1 MDSEKKETRMENVP
15 IGACSAIGRKL
26 TKESSRDILL
36 SAVGA
41 ALFLI
46 AFAIARRAGLAGESG
61 LAIPA
66 ACAAALFLALAA
78 WPFVRMAR
86 RSDDWALSQ
95 AAMLAFFVF
104 FNLDEKFPKG
114 SAWRF
119 AIVLLPLLPAG
130 ILLWSY
136 IRMFRSADELQ
147 RRIVYEA
154 LAVAFV
160 ATLSVTVAGAFL
172 QSAGLPT
179 FGWIW
184 IAGVLVVSWTL
195 GLVAASRRYR

>member
-1 MDSEKKETRMENVP
+1 MDSEKKETPMENIP
-15 IGACSAIGRKL
+15 IGACGTIGRKL
-26 TKESSRDILL
+26 TKESSRDFFL
-36 SAVGA
+36 SAVGT

-46 AFAIARRAGLAGESG
+46 AFAVARRAGLAGESG

-66 ACAAALFLALAA
+66 ACAAVLFLAMAA

-86 RSDDWALSQ
+86 RSDDWALSK
-95 AAMLAFFVF
+95 AALLAFFVF
-104 FNLDEKFPKG
+104 FRLYEKFPRG

-119 AIVLLPLLPAG
+119 VSVLLPLVPAG
-130 ILLWSY
+130 VLLWSY
-136 IRMFRSADELQ
+136 IRMFRRADELQ

-172 QSAGLPT
+172 QTAGLPN

>member
-1 MDSEKKETRMENVP
+1 MDSEKKETRMENIR
-15 IGACSAIGRKL
+15 IGECGQVGGKFS
-26 TKESSRDILL
+26 KESSRDFFL
-36 SAVGA
+36 SAAGTG
-41 ALFLI
+41 LFLV
-46 AFAIARRAGLAGESG
+46 AFSVTRRAGLAGQSA

-66 ACAAALFLALAA
+66 ACAMVFFFALGV

-86 RSDDWALSQ
+86 RSDYWALSQ

-104 FNLDEKFPKG
+104 FSMYEKFPKG

-119 AIVLLPLLPAG
+119 VTVLLPLLPAG
-130 ILLWSY
+130 VLLWSC
-136 IRMFRSADELQ
+136 IRMVRRADELQ

-154 LAVAFV
+154 LAFAFV

-172 QSAGLPT
+172 QTAGLPCL
-179 FGWIW
+179 GWIW

>member
-1 MDSEKKETRMENVP
+1 MEN
-15 IGACSAIGRKL
+15 IQLGACDTVGRKL
-26 TKESSRDILL
+26 TKESTRDLFL
-36 SAVGA
+36 SAVGV

-46 AFAIARRAGLAGESG
+46 AFALARRAGLAGQSG

-66 ACAAALFLALAA
+66 ACAAAFFLGLAA

-86 RSDDWALSQ
+86 RSDDWGLSQ

-119 AIVLLPLLPAG
+119 GIVLLPLLPAG
-130 ILLWSY
+130 VLLWSY
-136 IRMFRSADELQ
+136 I
-147 RRIVYEA
+147 
-154 LAVAFV
+154 
-160 ATLSVTVAGAFL
+160 
-172 QSAGLPT
+172 LPT

-184 IAGVLVVSWTL
+184 IAGVLVVSWTVGL
-195 GLVAASRRYR
+195 GVASRRYR

>member
-1 MDSEKKETRMENVP
+1 METVEL
-15 IGACSAIGRKL
+15 GACGTIGRKL
-26 TKESSRDILL
+26 TRESTRDLVL

-46 AFAIARRAGLAGESG
+46 AFAVARRAGMAGESG

-66 ACAAALFLALAA
+66 AGAAALFLGLAA

-119 AIVLLPLLPAG
+119 GAGLLPLLPAG
-130 ILLWSY
+130 VLLWS
-136 IRMFRSADELQ
+136 
-147 RRIVYEA
+147 
-154 LAVAFV
+154 
-160 ATLSVTVAGAFL
+160 
-172 QSAGLPT
+172 
-179 FGWIW
+179 
-184 IAGVLVVSWTL
+184 
-195 GLVAASRRYR
+195 

>member
-1 MDSEKKETRMENVP
+1 MEN
-15 IGACSAIGRKL
+15 IQIEACGAVGRKI
-26 TKESSRDILL
+26 TKEATRDLVL
-36 SAVGA
+36 SALGV

-46 AFAIARRAGLAGESG
+46 AFAVARRAGRTGESE

-66 ACAAALFLALAA
+66 ACAAVLFFGLAA

-95 AAMLAFFVF
+95 AAMLAFFVV

-119 AIVLLPLLPAG
+119 ATVLLPLLPAG
-130 ILLWSY
+130 VLLWSY
-136 IRMFRSADELQ
+136 IRMFRRADELQ

-154 LAVAFV
+154 LAIAFV
-160 ATLSVTVAGAFL
+160 ATLSVTLAGAFL
-172 QSAGLPT
+172 QSAGVPT
-179 FGWIW
+179 LGWIW
-184 IAGVLVVSWTL
+184 IAGVLVVSWTA
-195 GLVAASRRYR
+195 GLFLASRRYR

>member
-1 MDSEKKETRMENVP
+1 MDNIP
-15 IGACSAIGRKL
+15 NLACGTIGRKL
-26 TKESSRDILL
+26 TKESSRDIPL
-36 SAVGA
+36 SAIGA

-46 AFAIARRAGLAGESG
+46 AFRVARRAGLAGHGE

-78 WPFVRMAR
+78 WPIVRMAR

-95 AAMLAFFVF
+95 AAMLAFFLF

-119 AIVLLPLLPAG
+119 SMVLLPLLPAG
-130 ILLWSY
+130 VLLWSY
-136 IRMFRSADELQ
+136 VRMFRRADELQ

-154 LAVAFV
+154 LAFAFV
-160 ATLSVTVAGAFL
+160 ATLSVTLAGAFL

-184 IAGVLVVSWTL
+184 IAGVLVVSWTV
-195 GLVAASRRYR
+195 GLVAANRRYR

>member
-1 MDSEKKETRMENVP
+1 MENIQ
-15 IGACSAIGRKL
+15 IGACGAVGRKL
-26 TKESSRDILL
+26 TKESTRDILL
-36 SAVGA
+36 SAVGG

-46 AFAIARRAGLAGESG
+46 AFAVARRAGRAGESG

-66 ACAAALFLALAA
+66 VCAAVLFLGLMA

-95 AAMLAFFVF
+95 AAMMAFLYLFS
-104 FNLDEKFPKG
+104 LDEKFPKG
-114 SAWRF
+114 SPWRF
-119 AIVLLPLLPAG
+119 AMVLLPLLPAG
-130 ILLWSY
+130 VLVWSY
-136 IRMFRSADELQ
+136 IRMFRRADELQ

-154 LAVAFV
+154 LAGAFV
-160 ATLSVTVAGAFL
+160 AALSVTLAGAFL

-184 IAGVLVVSWTL
+184 IAGVLVVSWTV
-195 GLVAASRRYR
+195 GLVLASRRYR

>member
-1 MDSEKKETRMENVP
+1 MENIPV
-15 IGACSAIGRKL
+15 GACGTIGKRF
-26 TKESSRDILL
+26 TRESSRDFFL
-36 SAVGA
+36 SAAGTG
-41 ALFLI
+41 LFLV
-46 AFAIARRAGLAGESG
+46 AFAVARRAGMAGESG

-66 ACAAALFLALAA
+66 GCAAVFFLGLAV

-104 FNLDEKFPKG
+104 FSLDEKFPKG

-119 AIVLLPLLPAG
+119 ATVLLTLVPAAV
-130 ILLWSY
+130 LLWSL
-136 IRMFRSADELQ
+136 IRLFRRADELQ

-160 ATLSVTVAGAFL
+160 ATLSVTVTGAFL

-179 FGWIW
+179 IGWIW
-184 IAGVLVVSWTL
+184 IAGLLVVSWTV
-195 GLVAASRRYR
+195 GLVTASRRYR